1 MPHQSPLESWQYRC
15 RAAPPPGI
23 SCTGS
28 RLLGRTKTATEREEE
43 KWTKQKDQ
51 TGIFVK
57 YHHDFK
63 YCRNSKQKRVNST
76 IHSLLMGKQKKLHRP
91 WTTLYTLSLM
101 YPFTSCAHWFIC
113 LFTIWWGLW
122 SGWCG
127 WVAAPRC
134 SLRLWDK
141 KHWLTFRNK
150 MFILV
155 TQSTL
160 IILPNALFIY
170 LFYLW
175 GDCTNMSELNFTPV
189 CISSSLWLLR
199 TLHHFWY
206 LNGSVPIR
214 IFDAKVDLAGYRQ
227 ADE

>member
-1 MPHQSPLESWQYRC
+1 MQCFSYWAFFQGRLVWSCEADGHKCSRSVPQKVPHQSPLESWQCRC

-51 TGIFVK
+51 TDMTLNIVAT
-57 YHHDFK
+57 
-63 YCRNSKQKRVNST
+63 QKRVNST
-76 IHSLLMGKQKKLHRP
+76 IHSLLMGKRKKLHRP

-122 SGWCG
+122 AGWCG

-134 SLRLWDK
+134 SRRLWDK

-150 MFILV
+150 TFIH
-155 TQSTL
+155 T
-160 IILPNALFIY
+160 IY
-170 LFYLW
+170 
-175 GDCTNMSELNFTPV
+175 T
-189 CISSSLWLLR
+189 
-199 TLHHFWY
+199 HH
-206 LNGSVPIR
+206 P
-214 IFDAKVDLAGYRQ
+214 A
-227 ADE
+227 

>member
-1 MPHQSPLESWQYRC
+1 MQCFSYWAFFQGRLVWSCEADGHKCSRSVPQKVPHQSPLESWQYRC

-63 YCRNSKQKRVNST
+63 HCRNSKQKRVNST

-91 WTTLYTLSLM
+91 WTTLSTLSLM
-101 YPFTSCAHWFIC
+101 YPFTSCAHWFIY

-122 SGWCG
+122 AGWCG

-141 KHWLTFRNK
+141 KKHWLTFRNK
-150 MFILV
+150 MFI
-155 TQSTL
+155 TCHT
-160 IILPNALFIY
+160 IY
-170 LFYLW
+170 
-175 GDCTNMSELNFTPV
+175 T
-189 CISSSLWLLR
+189 
-199 TLHHFWY
+199 HH
-206 LNGSVPIR
+206 P
-214 IFDAKVDLAGYRQ
+214 A
-227 ADE
+227 